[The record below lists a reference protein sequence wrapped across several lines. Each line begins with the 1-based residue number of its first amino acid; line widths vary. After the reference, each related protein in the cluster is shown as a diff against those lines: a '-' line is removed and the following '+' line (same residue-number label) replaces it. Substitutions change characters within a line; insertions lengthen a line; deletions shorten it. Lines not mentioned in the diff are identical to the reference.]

1 MPQDFPIREKGLQD
15 YLGAIW
21 RRKWIVLLTAVLAVG
36 VAVGID
42 LNKHKTYTA
51 TAQILVSVP
60 GSTNNPTALN
70 PNAQP
75 DIPTDIQLI
84 QSSQVQGVVRHQLK
98 LSSAPPPVS
107 ASQVGTSNVVSIS
120 ATSTNPD
127 TAAEVANAYAS
138 AYIVAARTNYTN
150 SIQGQINQ
158 LQAQINQ
165 LQTQIDQI
173 NLQLANASRTG
184 PGPDS
189 SSLGTQLGTLLSQQ
203 ETLKTQLNTLQQSAL
218 AASGGQVVTPASSD
232 SVVKHPNVLQ
242 DVLFALGVGVLVGIA
257 LALLR
262 DFLDDRIRGREELEA
277 VAPGLPIIGMI
288 PDVPDWRDRRKALL
302 VELARPRSPAAEA
315 YRSLRTSIQFM
326 AVDQPVKLLQITSAA
341 QGEGKTTTSANLAV
355 AMAEAGSRV
364 VLVSCDLRK
373 PRIHEFFGL
382 SNEEGLTSVLLGE
395 VNIHEA
401 LTPVPEVANLSL
413 LGSGPVPPNPSE
425 LLAGAQAR
433 QIFRQL
439 CEEHDVVVL
448 DSSPVL
454 PVADGSV
461 LAGFA
466 DAVLL
471 VAAANVST
479 KRDITR
485 SMELLERVSA
495 NVVGT
500 ILNRAA
506 ATDAYAYYRYGYG
519 YGYGAAPE
527 TATDTSVATS
537 NGADPTKA
545 VDGRRG
551 AHAARRGR

>member
-1 MPQDFPIREKGLQD
+1 MPQDSLREKGLQD

-42 LNKHKTYTA
+42 LHKNKTYTA
-51 TAQILVSVP
+51 TAQLLVTVP
-60 GSTNNPTALN
+60 GSAINPTALN
-70 PNAQP
+70 ATAQP
-75 DIPTDIQLI
+75 DIPTDIQFI
-84 QSSQVQGVVRHQLK
+84 ESSQVRDLVRRQLK
-98 LSSAPPPVS
+98 LKSVPPVG

-120 ATSTNPD
+120 VTSTNPER
-127 TAAEVANAYAS
+127 AAKVANAYA
-138 AYIVAARTNYTN
+138 YWYLYVARTNFTN
-150 SIQGQINQ
+150 STQGQINQLQTQINQ

-165 LQTQIDQI
+165 TNQ
-173 NLQLANASRTG
+173 QLG
-184 PGPDS
+184 S
-189 SSLGTQLGTLLSQQ
+189 SSNTSGNTASLGTQLGSLLSQQ
-203 ETLKTQLNTLQQSAL
+203 ETLRTQLNTLQESVLGASA
-218 AASGGQVVTPASSD
+218 GQLVSPASSE
-232 SVVKHPNVLQ
+232 SVQKHPKVLQ
-242 DVLFALGVGVLVGIA
+242 DVLFALGIGVLVGLA

-262 DFLDDRIRGREELEA
+262 DFLDDRIRGREELESA
-277 VAPGLPIIGMI
+277 APGLPIIGLI
-288 PDVPDWRDRRKALL
+288 PDVSDWRDRRRAFL

-315 YRSLRTSIQFM
+315 YRTLRTSIQFM
-326 AVDQPVKLLQITSAA
+326 AVDHPVKLLQITSAA

-382 SNEEGLTSVLLGE
+382 SNEKGLTSVLLGE
-395 VNIHEA
+395 MNVHEA
-401 LTPVPEVANLSL
+401 LEPVAEVGNLSL
-413 LGSGPVPPNPSE
+413 LGSGPIPPNPSE
-425 LLAGAQAR
+425 LLAGGRAR
-433 QIFRQL
+433 QIFTQL
-439 CEEHDVVVL
+439 SEEFDVVLL
-448 DSSPVL
+448 DSSPLL
-454 PVADGSV
+454 PVADGSI

-479 KRDITR
+479 KRDIIR

-500 ILNRAA
+500 ILNRAVA
-506 ATDAYAYYRYGYG
+506 ADAYAYYRYGYG

-527 TATDTSVATS
+527 TAADQSVATS
-537 NGADPTKA
+537 NGADPTKSE
-545 VDGRRG
+545 DGRRG